1 MPVIAHNVAINF
13 GSITLTGDLVHDPA
27 QHDLYL
33 QTEEGNEDI
42 STALTGY
49 ALLPKDGCV
58 FVKDWSEH
66 SDLAK
71 NLTDAGLVESMRV
84 FDIPAPFKPA
94 LSVTEVRVLSPANT

>member
-1 MPVIAHNVAINF
+1 MPVIARNVALNF

-42 STALTGY
+42 SVALPTHG
-49 ALLPKDGCV
+49 LPADGCV
-58 FVKDWSEH
+58 FVKSWSGH

-71 NLTDAGLVESMRV
+71 NLEATGLVEVVST
-84 FDIPAPFKPA
+84 FDIPAPFNSA
-94 LSVTEVRVLSPANT
+94 LSVTEARVLTPSADA